1 MFSEKG
7 LNILEKVDKY
17 VSEMNEKVSHP
28 YFFTWS
34 FPTNHRHTEITEIS
48 YFSID
53 LGKYLIQ
60 ETEENI
66 ERCTPVSL
74 LYFFGQIQNI
84 EHCIVPDNIADFW
97 NKKFTE
103 IISKNYFALDNAAR
117 GYHNINN
124 SEFNILIPKNEQE
137 VLEKDAK

>member
-1 MFSEKG
+1 MKKF
-7 LNILEKVDKY
+7 LI
-17 VSEMNEKVSHP
+17 HI
-28 YFFTWS
+28 FFTWG

-66 ERCTPVSL
+66 ERCTPVVI
-74 LYFFGQIQNI
+74 LYFFGRLQDI
-84 EHCIVPDNIADFW
+84 EHCTIPDNIADFW

-103 IISKNYFALDNAAR
+103 IIHKNYFALDNAAR
-117 GYHNINN
+117 GYHNTNN
-124 SEFNILIPKNEQE
+124 SEFMILTPEKEE
-137 VLEKDAK
+137 DTFEKDVE